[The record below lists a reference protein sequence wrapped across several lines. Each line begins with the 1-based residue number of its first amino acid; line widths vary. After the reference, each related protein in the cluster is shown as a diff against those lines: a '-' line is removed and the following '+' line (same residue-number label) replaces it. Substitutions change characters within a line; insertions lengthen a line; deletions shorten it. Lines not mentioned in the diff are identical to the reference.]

1 MNGRNLLL
9 DSNIIIYLAQKKL
22 LPDDFILPDDRLF
35 VSDIS
40 LMETLGYAFSDPT
53 EQQETE
59 ALLGVL
65 VRLPIADAVVMKVI
79 GIRQSRRMKLPDAI
93 IAVSALLSD
102 CTVVTRNV
110 SDFAG
115 IEGLEVLNPFEG

>member
-22 LPDDFILPDDRLF
+22 QPDDFIQPDDRLF

-40 LMETLGYAFSDPT
+40 LMETLGFAFSEPVERQD
-53 EQQETE
+53 TE

-65 VRLPIADAVVMKVI
+65 ARLPISDEVVMKVI
-79 GIRQSRRMKLPDAI
+79 GIRQYRRMKLPDAI
-93 IAVSALLSD
+93 IAATAILSN
-102 CTVVTRNV
+102 CKIVTRNV
-110 SDFAG
+110 SDFTG
-115 IEGLEVLNPFEG
+115 LEGLEVLNPFE